1 MLGNIQWNDLGIK
14 SGFIERNLWIRLK
27 WRHTCK
33 WRCSRYVHTGCVHH
47 NGCPNVVHRP
57 YTTSCSTGFHCP
69 CPLQKF
75 LTNGKKRNYFEV
87 KRQRKNSP
95 RIGRSK
101 YKKLTWN
108 KRWVVQIVVRATCH
122 RALDKVGGFI
132 HILFWYKI
140 KIYAKNITFNIKILD
155 W

>member
-33 WRCSRYVHTGCVHH
+33 WRCSRYVHTGCVHY

-57 YTTSCSTGFHCP
+57 YTASCSTGSHCP

-87 KRQRKNSP
+87 KRQRKNSQ
-95 RIGRSK
+95 RNGRSK
-101 YKKLTWN
+101 YKSLRGINGGWFKLLLGQPVTEPWT
-108 KRWVVQIVVRATCH
+108 KLA
-122 RALDKVGGFI
+122 GSFI
-132 HILFWYKI
+132 SFFDIKLKFMQKI
-140 KIYAKNITFNIKILD
+140 
-155 W
+155 